1 MIDALISGRLFG
13 TATTKTAKNGSDY
26 ATCKVRVACGEESAV
41 FVSVISFSQT
51 VVKALSALSDGD
63 SVALSG
69 ALTPKVWT
77 DQRGEARPT
86 LDIMAHAVM
95 TPYHVK
101 RKREAMLPD
110 AKPKTDSAGSTPQAE
125 TSNDAPFDDDIPF

>member
-1 MIDALISGRLFG
+1 MIDALISGRMFG
-13 TATTKTAKNGSDY
+13 AAVTKTAKNGSEF
-26 ATCKVRVACGEESAV
+26 ATCKIRVACGDDQSV
-41 FVSVISFSQT
+41 FVSVITFSQT

-77 DQRGEARPT
+77 DQRGEARPA
-86 LDIMAHAVM
+86 LDLMAHAVM

-101 RKREAMLPD
+101 RKRDAMTPD
-110 AKPKTDSAGSTPQAE
+110 AKPRSDAAQPPSDEA
-125 TSNDAPFDDDIPF
+125 APFNDDIPF